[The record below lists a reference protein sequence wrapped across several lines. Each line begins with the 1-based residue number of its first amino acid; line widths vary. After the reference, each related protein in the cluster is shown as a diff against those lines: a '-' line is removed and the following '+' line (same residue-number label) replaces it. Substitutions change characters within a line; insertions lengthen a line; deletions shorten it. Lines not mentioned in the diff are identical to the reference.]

1 MTKFLW
7 FIGSFAGM
15 LLVCLAGWGL
25 VTAQTGA
32 RNADDAENAYASLLN
47 LELPASDVTDAKTGE
62 PVLLTEALLSD
73 AVVILLGGMGC
84 SLDQVE
90 VLKWWQEN
98 KAAADTGRQEIFAL
112 YADPL
117 LGVERSRY
125 ETLVLRR
132 ASQLQFP
139 TLVYEGQEFSLRSM
153 GVRTPQVVHVRDG
166 HIAEVLTRRLTVE
179 VR

>member
-25 VTAQTGA
+25 VTALTGT
-32 RNADDAENAYASLLN
+32 RNAADADNAYPSLLN
-47 LELPASDVTDAKTGE
+47 LELPTSDVTDAKTGE

-90 VLKWWQEN
+90 VLKWWQGEQGSGRYRT
-98 KAAADTGRQEIFAL
+98 TGDFRSVHRSFA
-112 YADPL
+112 
-117 LGVERSRY
+117 GR
-125 ETLVLRR
+125 
-132 ASQLQFP
+132 
-139 TLVYEGQEFSLRSM
+139 
-153 GVRTPQVVHVRDG
+153 
-166 HIAEVLTRRLTVE
+166 
-179 VR
+179 